1 MEDPWGS
8 PWATPDTESNSQYAP
23 TEANPEPPPPAFFTT
38 TPNNLNLPS
47 SQSAWLEDDSFGDWA
62 SPESAQSVSATW
74 GTLALGNATLSDA
87 GQLTPKYEAKR
98 KQSIPRWPS
107 SRSTSPGQR
116 SRALSKK
123 LSSDHLTHDPWSSEN
138 SLNDVRHE
146 VAGPL
151 TEIQRLPALP
161 TGLELSPHKRLP
173 PASEVSTT
181 IQSPRPAIA
190 ISIRHDSSSG
200 DHADDRP
207 TPPYSHVEPAGS
219 TTASTSDG
227 DGPHDS
233 TREGSPITPVEE
245 GEPGSTGERGSSKVH
260 QLVEMYDGIA
270 RKSNNPPELVP
281 PPKRSTSQS
290 PIAIEFSQSADIKAT
305 DLKSSKEAVGERHF
319 TSSSPDRIDA
329 RNATR
334 QDKTTLNGEYIEAHV
349 MPKGLQ
355 AEHQVPRNYADDHLP
370 GNDHSEML
378 STKVANHEPFKVD
391 LEQVESLFAFSA
403 SNVTGADVEV
413 PDQVI
418 VDSFESV
425 SERRMWYRLS
435 RYESLRR
442 YDTGNDDNYVR
453 ITWVSSTVRSDAL
466 KTVRRW
472 MEEDSIGQR
481 PFRTGVAK
489 GVGGHGFG
497 WDKASTQVDL
507 ENFFS
512 RRHLKKNDTL
522 ATPQR
527 SSMIGQSPGPAIL
540 VNESRPVSLPP
551 LAVNLN
557 TWHDQ
562 AGLGW
567 TTGRDKLQDGTR
579 ETPPMN
585 RASSDDRGCRDH
597 ESSPNQKSSEHTSS
611 PIPDGLAIRTNLPLA
626 NTQEDEDDEWGEMVT
641 PSVDNF
647 PKIAGSEIH
656 AQAAPVSKPDDW
668 GFGKW
673 VDNEATNAQAVT
685 PQTPIL
691 PAIMQQ
697 IPQTVEDVAAPGSS
711 SKSDYLSNELTVDQF
726 VRNLPD
732 LSYMLR

>member
-1 MEDPWGS
+1 M
-8 PWATPDTESNSQYAP
+8 
-23 TEANPEPPPPAFFTT
+23 PP
-38 TPNNLNLPS
+38 
-47 SQSAWLEDDSFGDWA
+47 
-62 SPESAQSVSATW
+62 
-74 GTLALGNATLSDA
+74 
-87 GQLTPKYEAKR
+87 
-98 KQSIPRWPS
+98 
-107 SRSTSPGQR
+107 
-116 SRALSKK
+116 
-123 LSSDHLTHDPWSSEN
+123 H
-138 SLNDVRHE
+138 
-146 VAGPL
+146 
-151 TEIQRLPALP
+151 
-161 TGLELSPHKRLP
+161 
-173 PASEVSTT
+173 ASEVSTT

-207 TPPYSHVEPAGS
+207 TPPYSHVELAGS
-219 TTASTSDG
+219 ATASTSDG

-233 TREGSPITPVEE
+233 TREDSPITPVEE
-245 GEPGSTGERGSSKVH
+245 GEPGVTGERGASKVH

-270 RKSNNPPELVP
+270 RKSNIPPELVP

-290 PIAIEFSQSADIKAT
+290 PIAIEFSQSADMKAT
-305 DLKSSKEAVGERHF
+305 DLESSEGAVGEGHS
-319 TSSSPDRIDA
+319 TSSSPNRIDA
-329 RNATR
+329 RNVTG
-334 QDKTTLNGEYIEAHV
+334 QDKTTLNGDYVEAHV
-349 MPKGLQ
+349 MPNGLQ
-355 AEHQVPRNYADDHLP
+355 VENQVPKNHADDPVP
-370 GNDHSEML
+370 GNDHSEIL
-378 STKVANHEPFKVD
+378 SSKVADYEPFEVD
-391 LEQVESLFAFSA
+391 LEHLESLFAFSA

-453 ITWVSSTVRSDAL
+453 IAWASSTVRSDAL

-489 GVGGHGFG
+489 GIGGHGFG

-522 ATPQR
+522 ALAQR

-551 LAVNLN
+551 PAVSSNI
-557 TWHDQ
+557 WHDQ
-562 AGLGW
+562 AALDW

-579 ETPPMN
+579 EIPPTN
-585 RASSDDRGCRDH
+585 RASSDGRGYRDH
-597 ESSPNQKSSEHTSS
+597 ESSPNQKSSEHKAS
-611 PIPDGLAIRTNLPLA
+611 PVPEGLTIRTNLPLA
-626 NTQEDEDDEWGEMVT
+626 DTQEDEDDEWGEMVT

-647 PKIAGSEIH
+647 SKVAGSEIH

-668 GFGKW
+668 GFGRW

-685 PQTPIL
+685 PQTPIV
-691 PAIMQQ
+691 PTIMQQ
-697 IPQTVEDVAAPGSS
+697 TPRTVEEVPAPGSS
-711 SKSDYLSNELTVDQF
+711 SKSDDLSNELTIEQF